1 MLLRNITEITIIRM
15 KAAPNPRCRSSTQGG
30 GQESASI
37 PVRMK
42 VLRGTGGTDREK
54 VLADDGIQPQMAVL
68 FQRRYQSWQNRLET
82 LAANAVGCF
91 PEHDEGFPHGFILD
105 PSSNGR
111 SIGSDGAFAAKQSNR
126 MLAVTAG
133 HGHELVQVSG
143 LFQFADMLGALT

>member
-1 MLLRNITEITIIRM
+1 MGSSPRWPCCSSDVTSPGRIALRR
-15 KAAPNPRCRSSTQGG
+15 
-30 GQESASI
+30 
-37 PVRMK
+37 
-42 VLRGTGGTDREK
+42 L
-54 VLADDGIQPQMAVL
+54 PQ
-68 FQRRYQSWQNRLET
+68 
-82 LAANAVGCF
+82 NAVGCF